1 MLGASECRQS
11 VCAPWRTS
19 GLVREESRTRP
30 ACLFCQGFI
39 GMCNSFLSRGLE
51 TACVE
56 LSNASQ
62 GRRARAIAQQSEDER
77 VPQSPSRMVDAALV
91 GRDLHAAPSRISR
104 VQQLPPAC
112 LLDLTASN
120 ESAREAGGP
129 ADLARRRQ
137 HSLNGEGGGQRAA
150 CWIARQAANT
160 GLRRAQPRKDC

>member
-1 MLGASECRQS
+1 MLGISECRQS
-11 VCAPWRTS
+11 GRATWRTS

-39 GMCNSFLSRGLE
+39 GMCNSFLSRGLD

-77 VPQSPSRMVDAALV
+77 VPQCPSRMVHAALV

-112 LLDLTASN
+112 PLCLTASN
-120 ESAREAGGP
+120 ECARAGGEH

-137 HSLNGEGGGQRAA
+137 HSLKGEGGGPRAA
-150 CWIARQAANT
+150 YWITRQGASTAKLRAA
-160 GLRRAQPRKDC
+160 AVQ